1 MKKHLIPLLTMIIS
15 LMTIFTSNGETK
27 QYVWDI
33 KAEQELPEGWSMG
46 SRLEFKSVNDVNC
59 LYFGSKKTIYNNA
72 LTTPVFHK
80 ITRIDMEVEKMDRYS
95 AEYTLYFNSLAG
107 TDITSC
113 LYEYTNKERGELIFE
128 NSLENPFPDE
138 TQSNYSLTIIG
149 DNAYISKIT
158 ITYEE
163 FPTDDEEIA
172 SFIFKNIYGD
182 DNTEPNGMNLKYGNA
197 ELNMSGTVKYNQTFH
212 TIDILG
218 DGKITVSAPHII
230 KVDVSTDRRTE
241 VLIDGEMTK
250 TWQGYSNFVEIT
262 PPVDAKSSIMA
273 ITVYTKNIEPVD
285 NNLSAIIKDGV
296 PGSFYMINIPLQGV
310 VEGENG
316 ILYARTMS
324 DDACTNISTPPAES
338 GDYDDDASSFIQR
351 DWIALD
357 LNSTEYTPDNYVNKC
372 INAGIIGRL
381 NTDIPSP
388 MLEIAMMSS
397 VNPDEEIESR
407 YNTYGIRNFCGDVQH
422 PDAFVVKPQINEYAS
437 VTGNIETDAN
447 GDGYVLCDDNGK
459 LKLDNSRGVIN
470 SSNIGCSAT
479 VKGVILIE
487 NGNSSNDKTQLPN
500 GNEYIFYV
508 LELSNVTSG
517 TEDINSVKHNQPK
530 VSGLAGTISISGH
543 FSEVE
548 VYDIS
553 GKFILS
559 SRQNFIHIPAGC
571 YIIRIKAFDSECI
584 YTEKVIVK

>member
-1 MKKHLIPLLTMIIS
+1 MKKHLIPLFTMIIS

-80 ITRIDMEVEKMDRYS
+80 ITRIGMEVEKMDRHS

-158 ITYEE
+158 INYEE

-250 TWQGYSNFVEIT
+250 TW
-262 PPVDAKSSIMA
+262 
-273 ITVYTKNIEPVD
+273 
-285 NNLSAIIKDGV
+285 
-296 PGSFYMINIPLQGV
+296 
-310 VEGENG
+310 
-316 ILYARTMS
+316 
-324 DDACTNISTPPAES
+324 
-338 GDYDDDASSFIQR
+338 
-351 DWIALD
+351 
-357 LNSTEYTPDNYVNKC
+357 
-372 INAGIIGRL
+372 
-381 NTDIPSP
+381 
-388 MLEIAMMSS
+388 
-397 VNPDEEIESR
+397 
-407 YNTYGIRNFCGDVQH
+407 
-422 PDAFVVKPQINEYAS
+422 
-437 VTGNIETDAN
+437 
-447 GDGYVLCDDNGK
+447 
-459 LKLDNSRGVIN
+459 
-470 SSNIGCSAT
+470 
-479 VKGVILIE
+479 
-487 NGNSSNDKTQLPN
+487 
-500 GNEYIFYV
+500 
-508 LELSNVTSG
+508 
-517 TEDINSVKHNQPK
+517 
-530 VSGLAGTISISGH
+530 
-543 FSEVE
+543 
-548 VYDIS
+548 
-553 GKFILS
+553 
-559 SRQNFIHIPAGC
+559 
-571 YIIRIKAFDSECI
+571 
-584 YTEKVIVK
+584 